1 MTSALRLFPPAFA
14 LAMLLAS
21 PAGADCFADY
31 KAKQESPYRLHY
43 GVMKID
49 SDPCTMSN
57 SVTATVSGRLQ
68 AAGWQLLAV
77 QSVFDESGLES
88 RKQDAGG
95 YFLRF

>member
-1 MTSALRLFPPAFA
+1 MTSTLRLFSPALLIA
-14 LAMLLAS
+14 LLLAS

-49 SDPCTMSN
+49 SDPCTMSD
-57 SVTATVSGRLQ
+57 SVSATVSGRLQ